1 LRTLLEFYLHYFD
14 FLYLDS
20 QYRIT
25 DSKTGG
31 DAANASLTVTGPVL
45 TWFLTNDRGQ
55 MQLSVGPTHSLT
67 PRNWFW
73 PSLIKQYLDRDSTI
87 EYLPVQKEIEWVR
100 RHIQD
105 IERLFSGANQ
115 HVLDIAIKNGD
126 TITLSVPV
134 RMIPE
139 DSYTAAEIR
148 YLEAHGYQRSGPN
161 TLIPPFG
168 GVH

>member
-1 LRTLLEFYLHYFD
+1 VQCSAHTTSVERRQILGSCQRSNVRGFSLK
-14 FLYLDS
+14 
-20 QYRIT
+20 IWN
-25 DSKTGG
+25 
-31 DAANASLTVTGPVL
+31 DAANQ
-45 TWFLTNDRGQ
+45 R
-55 MQLSVGPTHSLT
+55 
-67 PRNWFW
+67 
-73 PSLIKQYLDRDSTI
+73 
-87 EYLPVQKEIEWVR
+87 
-100 RHIQD
+100 
-105 IERLFSGANQ
+105 
-115 HVLDIAIKNGD
+115 VLDIAIKNGD